1 MSKRKR
7 RKYSDEFKEEAVKL
21 IIEQGYSI
29 PSQETPFIIACSNI
43 DYLRFGNV
51 KFND

>member
-29 PSQETPFIIACSNI
+29 PLQE
-43 DYLRFGNV
+43 
-51 KFND
+51 

>member
-29 PSQETPFIIACSNI
+29 PSQE
-43 DYLRFGNV
+43 
-51 KFND
+51 